1 MFYLANV
8 DTDVEACLTCSSLLL
23 IILVMSHLHWYSQT
37 EVSVHS
43 ESVDFSVNSL
53 NVHHLCQFLH
63 VNFLQLQRLVAA
75 ENPCYEVQSAYI
87 TTHFR
92 RAEVLFH
99 PLETSICQVKWTLL
113 LFPGKKRRGKREQ
126 DREREGRRVG
136 NGRSRVMKREL
147 VKGKGAHKENKAQSN
162 TIPHVL
168 FPRGNPGLRSLN
180 KGEEGYSEMPGT
192 LLRNE

>member
-1 MFYLANV
+1 MFNLPSV
-8 DTDVEACLTCSSLLL
+8 LIICSLLLL

-37 EVSVHS
+37 EVSV
-43 ESVDFSVNSL
+43 NSP
-53 NVHHLCQFLH
+53 NVCQFLH

-75 ENPCYEVQSAYI
+75 ENPHYVVQSACI

-92 RAEVLFH
+92 AAEVLFH

-113 LFPGKKRRGKREQ
+113 LFPGKKKRRGKREQ
-126 DREREGRRVG
+126 DREREGRSVG

-147 VKGKGAHKENKAQSN
+147 VKRKGAHKESTAQSK

-168 FPRGNPGLRSLN
+168 FPRGEPRA
-180 KGEEGYSEMPGT
+180 
-192 LLRNE
+192 